1 MGAFRLGRALR
12 IVHLNP
18 FYFPYAGGIER
29 RIRSVAQRLAARGH
43 EVHIVTAQQPG
54 SVAGKEMEGAVTVH
68 RLPSKFPLKRFY
80 NPPPVVTPGVAAY
93 VDALQPDIV
102 DFHFRWSPSYNKAFR
117 SLACPGKVITYHNTF
132 GEGRGLLGLASRLN
146 DRLYMATLRHAR
158 QVVCVSDRVRRDLA
172 SRKIPA
178 DRLVVNVNA
187 VEKDEIATMV
197 GHPDTALPKPY
208 AVAVGRMVAVK
219 GFDVLVDAWADVPDL
234 DLVLVGKGP
243 ELEPLKRQ
251 AEARGVADR
260 VKFPGWVSEAEKI
273 RLLRAAFVYV
283 HPARFES
290 FPFSILEAMESGAPL
305 VCSGIG
311 GIPEA
316 VGDAGPLLGHDP
328 AEWVAALRR
337 MRAEPGLRDAM
348 AKASQARSAQF
359 DWDRITADLEAVYRK
374 AAASN

>member
-1 MGAFRLGRALR
+1 MR

-43 EVHIVTAQQPG
+43 DVHIVTAQQPG
-54 SVAGKEMEGAVTVH
+54 SAEGKEMEGAVTVH
-68 RLPSKFPLKRFY
+68 RLPSRFPLKRFY
-80 NPPPVVTPGVAAY
+80 NPPPVVTPEVATY
-93 VDALQPDIV
+93 VNALKPDVV

-117 SLACPGKVITYHNTF
+117 SLACAGKVITYHNTF

-146 DRLYMATLRHAR
+146 DRIYMATLRHAR

-172 SRKIPA
+172 SRGFPEE
-178 DRLVVNVNA
+178 RLVVNVNA
-187 VEKDEIATMV
+187 VEKSEIAAMV
-197 GHPDTALPKPY
+197 GTPETPLPKPY

-219 GFDVLVDAWADVPDL
+219 GFEVLVDAWPQVPDL

-251 AEARGVADR
+251 AESRGVADR
-260 VKFPGWVSEAEKI
+260 IHFPGWVSEEEKV

-290 FPFSILEAMESGAPL
+290 FPFSILEAMEAGAPL

-328 AEWVAALRR
+328 VEWAAALRR
-337 MRAEPGLRDAM
+337 LRTETGLRDGM
-348 AKASQARSAQF
+348 AAASKARSAQF
-359 DWDRITADLEAVYRK
+359 DWDRITTELEAVYRK